1 MPPLL
6 ILHLRGKCITKTVTK
21 NIKSNNGDHD
31 GNTREDTIGWQVTD
45 IWLGKTDHGTGL
57 GMSIAKAL
65 IEQMGGTLEISSEL
79 NVGSRFVVTIPFE
92 LADESE
98 VVKIEKDADVSIK
111 GMHILLAED
120 NELNREIAETL
131 LREEGAQ
138 VTSVVNGREAVD
150 AVANNDPD
158 TFDLVLMDVMMPV
171 MDGHEATRQIRQM
184 GRPDAETLPVVAMT
198 ANAFAEDI
206 QKSFDAGMNGHITK
220 PLEIDK
226 MMRIIAKYRK

>member
-1 MPPLL
+1 GMSQEFL
-6 ILHLRGKCITKTVTK
+6 
-21 NIKSNNGDHD
+21 
-31 GNTREDTIGWQVTD
+31 TRIFEPFVQADTDARSVYQ
-45 IWLGKTDHGTGL
+45 GTGL

-65 IEQMGGTLEISSEL
+65 IEQMGGTLEVSSEL

>member
-1 MPPLL
+1 
-6 ILHLRGKCITKTVTK
+6 
-21 NIKSNNGDHD
+21 
-31 GNTREDTIGWQVTD
+31 
-45 IWLGKTDHGTGL
+45 
-57 GMSIAKAL
+57 
-65 IEQMGGTLEISSEL
+65 MGGTLEISSEL